1 MAPKSK
7 QSTSSI
13 NINFNNDDV
22 PVESENI
29 NVENPYTQY
38 KEYIIKN
45 NIALQNENTKS
56 REKIKELESIILQQ
70 ENEEDKYDNRIR
82 YMKGLINNLNE
93 LKNSYNELSKDNESI
108 SIAYIDHETKV
119 YKEAK
124 KFYAKNLV
132 YILLF
137 IVCNLLLIF
146 ISILLSNYY
155 YFIGL
160 IIHILIITQIY
171 FAYKYYYNL
180 LIENNEKVN
189 TISNNLKNKI
199 SSIKDEI
206 KKLEDSTI
214 NLDNWICEI

>member
-22 PVESENI
+22 PVESEITNF
-29 NVENPYTQY
+29 ENHYTQY

-45 NIALQNENTKS
+45 NIVLQNENTKS

-108 SIAYIDHETKV
+108 TIAYIDHETKI

-124 KFYAKNLV
+124 IFYAKNLV

-137 IVCNLLLIF
+137 IVCNLFLIF

-160 IIHILIITQIY
+160 IIDILIITQIY

>member
-7 QSTSSI
+7 QSSI
-13 NINFNNDDV
+13 NININNDEN
-22 PVESENI
+22 PLETENI

-45 NIALQNENTKS
+45 NIVLQNENTKS

-93 LKNSYNELSKDNESI
+93 LKNLYNELSKDNESI
-108 SIAYIDHETKV
+108 TIAYIDHETKI

-124 KFYAKNLV
+124 IFYAKNFGLNLSF
-132 YILLF
+132 ILW
-137 IVCNLLLIF
+137 NMLLIF
-146 ISILLSNYY
+146 TSALLNNYY

-160 IIHILIITQIY
+160 VIDILIIIQIY
-171 FAYKYYYNL
+171 FVYKYYYSL
-180 LIENNEKVN
+180 LINSNEKVN
-189 TISNNLKNKI
+189 TISNNLKHKI